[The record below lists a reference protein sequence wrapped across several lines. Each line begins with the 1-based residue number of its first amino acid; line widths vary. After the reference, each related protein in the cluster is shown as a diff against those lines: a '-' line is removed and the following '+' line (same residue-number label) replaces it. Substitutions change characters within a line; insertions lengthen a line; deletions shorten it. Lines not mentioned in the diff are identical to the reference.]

1 MFKVNKIKVKYLH
14 ELTETL
20 VFLYFS
26 HVISEGYS
34 ESSRTTIM
42 ELSCENRLR
51 LLVFMNTEFSC
62 FYKKS
67 PSEMFDWVLNTFLNL
82 NITLKNLK
90 IVLIYLQK
98 CTLSESLVV
107 YT

>member
-42 ELSCENRLR
+42 ELFCENRLR
-51 LLVFMNTEFSC
+51 LLVFSC
-62 FYKKS
+62 YYKKS

-90 IVLIYLQK
+90 IILIYLQK